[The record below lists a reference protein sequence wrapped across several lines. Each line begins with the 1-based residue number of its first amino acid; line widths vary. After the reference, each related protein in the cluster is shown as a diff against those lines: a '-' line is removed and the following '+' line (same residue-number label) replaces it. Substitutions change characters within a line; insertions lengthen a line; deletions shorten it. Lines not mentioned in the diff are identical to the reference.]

1 MTAFSIRWTND
12 MGYRVSVPNLCEGD
26 EPVHVVTRDEY
37 DRLRRGFAALAA
49 IVREEYPDGLEL
61 SEIADTWRPT
71 FSGTVTDEQVAA
83 LCELEDAAS

>member
-37 DRLRRGFAALAA
+37 DRLRLGFDALAA
-49 IVREEYPDGLEL
+49 LVREEYGHGMPLA
-61 SEIADTWRPT
+61 EIAATWTPE
-71 FSGTVTDEQVAA
+71 GVEVEHVEA
-83 LCELEDAAS
+83 LRELWEATS